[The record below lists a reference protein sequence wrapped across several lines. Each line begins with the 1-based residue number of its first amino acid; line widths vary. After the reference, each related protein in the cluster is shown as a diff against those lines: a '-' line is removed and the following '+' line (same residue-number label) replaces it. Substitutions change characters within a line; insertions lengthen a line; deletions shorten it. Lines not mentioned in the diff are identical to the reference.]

1 MPFIKVIPP
10 RKATG
15 DTAEVYRYMAEVAG
29 GGAGP
34 VPNIVQMFSLRAGSM
49 RRMIRTWE
57 VTCWCGDPPRAP
69 RELVASLVSRY
80 NDCHY

>member
-1 MPFIKVIPP
+1 MPFIKTIPP

-15 DTAEVYRYMAEVAG
+15 DTAEVYRYMTEVG
-29 GGAGP
+29 GGGP
-34 VPNIVQMFSLRAGSM
+34 APNIVQMFSLRAGSM

-57 VTCWCGDPPRAP
+57 VILWCDDEPRAP
-69 RELVASLVSRY
+69 RELLAAVVSRY